1 MGTMS
6 RWGTMGLDHVRER
19 VERLVAPLL
28 LPKEDEEIDTS
39 LIYRPLQHRQIRII
53 ALAPGKWDDEIEC
66 SLSTVSLDDNPSYE
80 TLSYVWGDP
89 KLQKKTILLQR
100 QRFQVTPSLESALRH
115 LRHEETER
123 TMWVDAVCINQRD
136 DVEKSVHVKQMQ
148 LIYARTSHLIIWVG
162 EANGD
167 SDLGME
173 TVKQV
178 GGELKGGTHWDVDLA
193 DVSLIKSVMSEKKAF
208 DPKPWVA
215 ANRLLRRDWFE
226 RVWVT
231 SLSMA
236 IGKARC

>member
-1 MGTMS
+1 MA
-6 RWGTMGLDHVRER
+6 LDHVWER

-28 LPKEDEEIDTS
+28 LSKGEQEVDTS
-39 LIYRPLQHRQIRII
+39 LIYQPLQHREIRII
-53 ALAPGKWDDEIEC
+53 ALASGKWDDEIEC
-66 SLSTVSLDDNPSYE
+66 SLTTVSLDDDPSYE

-123 TMWVDAVCINQRD
+123 TMWVDAICINQKD
-136 DVEKSVHVKQMQ
+136 DAEKSVQVQQMR
-148 LIYARTSHLIIWVG
+148 LIYARTSHLVIWVG
-162 EANGD
+162 EASGD

-173 TVKQV
+173 TMRQV
-178 GGELKGGTHWDVDLA
+178 GEELKEGTHWDVDLA
-193 DVSLIKSVMSEKKAF
+193 SVSLIKSFLREKKAF
-208 DPKPWVA
+208 DPRPWVA

-226 RVWVT
+226 RVWVI
-231 SLSMA
+231 SLSIA